1 LKSVKSLP
9 FLSAD
14 LIYGM
19 IHELPTDLA
28 SHAAVPDLEKFWKV
42 AKARLPFWS
51 EAAFLVALLQPSSGC
66 VECVFS
72 LLRNLRVF
80 TNRQECA
87 LEDYVQ
93 GSVKL
98 TYNQNRRLGEA
109 E

>member
-51 EAAFLVALLQPSSGC
+51 EAALLVALLQPSSGC
-66 VECVFS
+66 VERVFS
-72 LLRNLRVF
+72 LLRNLF
-80 TNRQECA
+80 TNRKECA

-93 GSVKL
+93 GSVQL
-98 TYNQNRRLGEA
+98 MYNQNRRLGEA
-109 E
+109 K